1 MKAVMVFSGGIDS
14 VCTASYLSKRYD
26 VYGMSFLY
34 GQRAGPEIESAKY
47 FADKIGMKQHHT
59 LDISFME
66 GLYGKSNALT
76 DSELEMPQTFNYSIV
91 VPVRNAVF
99 LSISSAWAFSLGAE
113 LVAYGAHTG
122 DTSYPD
128 CRPIFTDAFEKAMN
142 LGESD
147 GISNGVR
154 LPLKIWSPYKEGMSK
169 STLLQMGMDA
179 LGDDI
184 FLAWSCYSGG
194 DKQCG
199 ICESCHNRKNAFI
212 KADIQDKTIYNTSSG
227 F

>member
-1 MKAVMVFSGGIDS
+1 MVFSGGIDS
-14 VCTASYLSKRYD
+14 VCAAAHLSEQFD
-26 VYGMSFLY
+26 VYGISFLY

-47 FADKIGMKQHHT
+47 FVDKIGMKQHHI

-66 GLYGKSNALT
+66 SIYGKSNVLT
-76 DSELEMPQTFNYSIV
+76 DSKPSIPETFDYSIV
-91 VPVRNAVF
+91 VPVRNAIF

-128 CRPIFTDAFEKAMN
+128 CRPVFTDAFENAMN

-147 GISNGVR
+147 GISSGMR
-154 LPLKIWSPYKEGMSK
+154 RPIRIWSPYKEGISK
-169 STLLQMGMDA
+169 STLLKMGLDA

-184 FLAWSCYSGG
+184 FLTWSCYSGG
-194 DKQCG
+194 DRQCG
-199 ICESCHNRKNAFI
+199 RCESCRNRRNAFNE
-212 KADIQDKTIYNTSSG
+212 AHIQDKTIYGTSSD